1 MVKIITLIENSVKE
15 KSLLHSEH
23 GLSFYIQANNL
34 NLLFDTGQSGS
45 FVENAD
51 KLNVDLKRID
61 YVILS
66 HGHYDHTGGFERFVK
81 EKGNSFQLIVGE
93 KFFNNKYKYDGIKH
107 TYIGNSFDEKYLKE
121 NKISKKYINEDTFN
135 ISDNIFIAS
144 NFNKK
149 TGFEK
154 IKDRF
159 LIKLNDNYEK
169 DDFSDEIVLAVKL
182 QQGLLVVL
190 GCSHVGIINIL
201 ENLTERTGMPIY
213 GVIGGTHL
221 VEADDF
227 RLNETIKY
235 LREKDIKLIGVSHC
249 TGEKATEKLKDN
261 FKDRFL
267 EVNTGEIIEI
277 Y

>member
-1 MVKIITLIENSVKE
+1 MVKITTLIENSVKE

-23 GLSFYIQANNL
+23 GLSFYIQADDINII
-34 NLLFDTGQSGS
+34 FDTGQSGS
-45 FVENAD
+45 FVENAN

-66 HGHYDHTGGFERFVK
+66 HGHYDHTGGFTTLVK
-81 EKGNSFQLIVGE
+81 EAGNSFKLIAGE
-93 KFFNNKYKYDGIKH
+93 KFFNNKYKYDGIKY
-107 TYIGNSFDEKYLKE
+107 TCIGNSFNKNYLEE
-121 NKISKKYINEDTFN
+121 NKISIKYINEDTFN
-135 ISDNIFIAS
+135 ISNNILVAS
-144 NFNKK
+144 NFERK
-149 TGFEK
+149 TDFEK

-159 LIKLNDNYEK
+159 LIKLDNNYEK
-169 DDFSDEIVLAVKL
+169 DDFSDEIVLAIKL

-190 GCSHVGIINIL
+190 GCSHVGIVNIL
-201 ENLTERTGMPIY
+201 ESLIERTGMPIY

-221 VEADDF
+221 VEADDL
-227 RLNETIKY
+227 RVDETIKY

-249 TGEKATEKLKDN
+249 TGEKAIEKLKDN

-277 Y
+277 

>member
-1 MVKIITLIENSVKE
+1 MIKITTLIENSVKE

-23 GLSFYIQANNL
+23 GLSFYIQADDINI
-34 NLLFDTGQSGS
+34 LFDTGQSGS

-51 KLNVDLKRID
+51 KLNVDLKKID
-61 YVILS
+61 YVVLS
-66 HGHYDHTGGFERFVK
+66 HGHYDHTGGFKRLVK
-81 EKGNSFQLIVGE
+81 EKENSFQLITGE
-93 KFFNNKYKYDGIKH
+93 KFFNNKYKYDGIKY
-107 TYIGNSFDEKYLKE
+107 TCIGNSFDEKYLEE
-121 NKISKKYINEDTFN
+121 NKISIKYINEDTFN
-135 ISDNIFIAS
+135 ISDNISVAS
-144 NFNKK
+144 NFERK
-149 TGFEK
+149 TDFEK

-159 LIKLNDNYEK
+159 IIKVDNNYKK

-190 GCSHVGIINIL
+190 GCSHVGIVNIL
-201 ENLTERTGMPIY
+201 ETLIERTDMPIY
-213 GVIGGTHL
+213 GIIGGTHL

-227 RLNETIKY
+227 RVDETIKY

-249 TGEKATEKLKDN
+249 TGEKAVEKLKDN

-277 Y
+277 